1 MESQSSRNK
10 ELACHICKQM
20 SDSCNLIIEWNSDI
34 VSAQDYLLSSI
45 GMQRMA
51 ASCMLIETLGE
62 GAKKI
67 DSLLPDFLTE
77 QAPEIPWKNL
87 KGLRDHIAHGYF
99 NLDADIIFDVA
110 VNEVPTLKKSL
121 DKLISYLS

>member
-1 MESQSSRNK
+1 MEFRYCIRSG
-10 ELACHICKQM
+10 LFVVIH
-20 SDSCNLIIEWNSDI
+20 WNAED
-34 VSAQDYLLSSI
+34 
-45 GMQRMA
+45 GGFM
-51 ASCMLIETLGE
+51 MLIETLGE

-110 VNEVPTLKKSL
+110 INEVPTLKKSL
-121 DKLISYLS
+121 DKLISYLE